1 MNTVEQESSKTKGIW
16 SRLPRVLLKMA
27 VRFFLPLCILAG
39 ALGIAKYHLETKPK
53 AQRSKPP
60 RQARLVTVEKVQ
72 RRDTATMVEAMGTVM
87 AARQSTLSP
96 EVSGKIVKLDSE
108 VVPGG
113 IVNKG
118 QELVKIDPRDY
129 QAIVERRRS
138 ELAQAQMNLRLEE
151 GNQDVA
157 IQEYRMLDTEVDGKD
172 KDLVLRKPQLKNAT
186 AAVEAAKANLKKA
199 LHDVNRCSIEAPF
212 NGIIQEKHVDV
223 GAVVSPSSS
232 LVTVT
237 GTNEYW
243 IEALVPVDKL
253 RWIDVPRN
261 GRGSGSVVKI
271 YERFAWGE
279 DTYRTGRVLRMQ
291 GELEDKGRMAK
302 LLVSV
307 KDPLCLSEGNFEKPP
322 LLINSYVRMEIEGRR
337 LENVIPVDRAYV
349 HNGNEVWVMNGDN
362 KLEVR
367 GVDIMFSGENEV
379 YVNGGLEDGARVVT
393 TNMSAP
399 VEGMMLRVDG
409 GTEVAA
415 DVQMESIEGQDK

>member
-1 MNTVEQESSKTKGIW
+1 MRV
-16 SRLPRVLLKMA
+16 RL
-27 VRFFLPLCILAG
+27 
-39 ALGIAKYHLETKPK
+39 
-53 AQRSKPP
+53 
-60 RQARLVTVEKVQ
+60 
-72 RRDTATMVEAMGTVM
+72 
-87 AARQSTLSP
+87 
-96 EVSGKIVKLDSE
+96 
-108 VVPGG
+108 
-113 IVNKG
+113 
-118 QELVKIDPRDY
+118 
-129 QAIVERRRS
+129 
-138 ELAQAQMNLRLEE
+138 
-151 GNQDVA
+151 
-157 IQEYRMLDTEVDGKD
+157 
-172 KDLVLRKPQLKNAT
+172 
-186 AAVEAAKANLKKA
+186 
-199 LHDVNRCSIEAPF
+199 
-212 NGIIQEKHVDV
+212 
-223 GAVVSPSSS
+223 
-232 LVTVT
+232 T
-237 GTNEYW
+237 GTDEYW

-261 GRGSGSVVKI
+261 GRGSGSAVKI

-279 DTYRTGRVLRMQ
+279 DAYRTGWVLRMQ

-322 LLINSYVRMEIEGRR
+322 LLINSYVRMEIEGRK